1 MKVAVIGSRG
11 VSVEDLEEY
20 LPPATSEIVSGGA
33 AVLTT
38 PPPHTQ
44 KKRSFPLRC
53 SIRTMTASGKKRR

>member
-33 AVLTT
+33 AGVDDSAAAYA
-38 PPPHTQ
+38 